1 MIITTPI
8 MRTLLKTL
16 LTSVVLVAA
25 LTACE
30 SPLDVDTP
38 RIETPLTPAPKVIP
52 RTIELSFET
61 ATGSY
66 GFLGTPIIKVDTTVK
81 PMRIWID
88 IDLQEETGSTT
99 SLISQFRIKAD
110 SMAVNGL
117 IESLPNG
124 EAKIQMDVGNG
135 LEWFD
140 SDATTN
146 TAAVLVAEHPR
157 EAGQPREVT
166 ITVYLVG
173 NKDGF
178 FIGIPTEQILGTIH
192 LVI

>member
-1 MIITTPI
+1 MNIITII
-8 MRTLLKTL
+8 MKPFLKSLLISAMAL
-16 LTSVVLVAA
+16 AA

-66 GFLGTPIIKVDTTVK
+66 GFVGTPIIKVDTTVK
-81 PMRIWID
+81 PLRIWID
-88 IDLQEETGSTT
+88 VDLQEETGSATA
-99 SLISQFRIKAD
+99 LIQQFRIQAD
-110 SMAVNGL
+110 SMPVNGL

-124 EAKIQMDVGNG
+124 EAKIRMDVGNG
-135 LEWFD
+135 MEWFD

-146 TAAVLVAEHPR
+146 TAAILIAEHPR
-157 EAGQPREVT
+157 EKGQPREVT

-178 FIGIPTEQILGTIH
+178 FVGVPTEQILGTIH

>member
-1 MIITTPI
+1 MNITTII
-8 MRTLLKTL
+8 MKPFLKSLLISAMAL
-16 LTSVVLVAA
+16 AA

-66 GFLGTPIIKVDTTVK
+66 GFIGTPIIKVDTTVK
-81 PMRIWID
+81 PLRIWID
-88 IDLQEETGSTT
+88 VDLQEETGSATA
-99 SLISQFRIKAD
+99 LIQQFRIQAD
-110 SMAVNGL
+110 SMAANGL

-124 EAKIQMDVGNG
+124 EAKIRMDVGNG
-135 LEWFD
+135 MEWFD

-146 TAAVLVAEHPR
+146 TAAILIAEHPR
-157 EAGQPREVT
+157 EKGQPREVT

-178 FIGIPTEQILGTIH
+178 FVGVPTEQILGTIH

>member
-16 LTSVVLVAA
+16 LTSAVLVAA

-66 GFLGTPIIKVDTTVK
+66 GFLGTPIIKLDTTVK
-81 PMRIWID
+81 PIRAWLD
-88 IDLQEETGSTT
+88 IELTESTGSTT
-99 SLISQFRIKAD
+99 NLIDAMRIKAD
-110 SMAVNGL
+110 SLAANGL
-117 IESLPNG
+117 IESITGPSAQLYYNTG
-124 EAKIQMDVGNG
+124 SGY
-135 LEWFD
+135 EWVY
-140 SDATTN
+140 SDAVSNITSI
-146 TAAVLVAEHPR
+146 LIAEHPR
-157 EAGQPREVT
+157 EAGEPRQVT
-166 ITVYLVG
+166 ITLYIAG
-173 NKDGF
+173 NKGPF
-178 FIGIPTEQILGTIH
+178 FPGVPTEEILGTIH
-192 LVI
+192 LVV